1 MPHDALLRPD
11 LRASASPNEHYKVL
25 FCGRHGQGWHNVSA
39 ERYDPLEWELDWA
52 RRNGDGVRTWGPDA
66 ELTSLGENQARQVHA
81 GWKRQLAEGAPRPQR
96 WICSPLTR
104 TADTMRLS
112 FGELL
117 DGETPVFTEAIRE
130 IYGVHTCDKR
140 RSKVSPARAEWPVP
154 AR

>member
-1 MPHDALLRPD
+1 MAPPSSTD

-140 RSKVSPARAEWPVP
+140 RSKVSPFRAE
-154 AR
+154 